1 MGGMSTPDD
10 TEFSVGQSAEILGV
24 TVRTLHHWDAMGL
37 VRPSGRTYAGYRR
50 YSHSDLQRAQHALI
64 YRETGMSLAQIGE
77 LLDSGTPVAE
87 HLQRQRDLLTERL
100 GRLHHMI
107 AAIDQILGH
116 EMNDETTPLTVA
128 EKAEILGSSWSPDYD
143 AEAAERWG
151 ETKEWELSQQRQASL
166 TKEDWRRVKTEL
178 EELEARLAEA
188 MRRGVAP
195 GSPEANEL
203 AEAHR
208 ANISQWFDVSHAQQV
223 LIARGYVA
231 DPRFRA
237 HYDERAEGLADW
249 LKAVIEANAA
259 AHGVDPEAARWQ

>member
-1 MGGMSTPDD
+1 MTPN
-10 TEFSVGQSAEILGV
+10 SAWDKALRSWGV

-37 VRPSGRTYAGYRR
+37 VRPSGRTYAGYRS

-100 GRLHHMI
+100 GRLH
-107 AAIDQILGH
+107 
-116 EMNDETTPLTVA
+116 PTVA

-151 ETKEWELSQQRQASL
+151 ESKEWALSQQRQASL

-231 DPRFRA
+231 DPSFRA
-237 HYDERAEGLADW
+237 HYDERAEGLAAW
-249 LKAVIEANAA
+249 LKAVIDANAA
-259 AHGVDPEAARWQ
+259 AHRVNPEAARWQ

>member
-1 MGGMSTPDD
+1 MGLTLTRREAQQWGGMSTPDD

-100 GRLHHMI
+100 GRLH
-107 AAIDQILGH
+107 
-116 EMNDETTPLTVA
+116 PTVA
-128 EKAEILGSSWSPDYD
+128 EKAEILGPSWSPDYD

-151 ETKEWELSQQRQASL
+151 ETKEWALSQQRQASL
-166 TKEDWRRVKTEL
+166 TKKDWRRVKTEL

-231 DPRFRA
+231 DPSFRA
-237 HYDERAEGLADW
+237 HYDERAEGLAAW
-249 LKAVIEANAA
+249 LKAVIDANAA
-259 AHGVDPEAARWQ
+259 AHRVNPEAARWQ

>member
-1 MGGMSTPDD
+1 MSLPDD
-10 TEFSVGQSAEILGV
+10 TEFSVGQSAEILKV
-24 TVRTLHHWDAMGL
+24 TVRTLHHWDAIGL

-77 LLDSGTPVAE
+77 LLDSGTPVAA
-87 HLQRQRDLLTERL
+87 HLQHQRDLLAERL
-100 GRLHHMI
+100 EGLHQMI
-107 AAIDQILGH
+107 AAIDRILGH
-116 EMNDETTPLTVA
+116 DMNDETAPLTVA
-128 EKAEILGSSWSPDYD
+128 EKAEILGSSWSPDYEVE
-143 AEAAERWG
+143 AEERWG
-151 ETKEWELSQQRQASL
+151 ETTEWALSHQRQASL
-166 TKEDWRRVKTEL
+166 TKEDWRRVKAEL

-188 MRRGVAP
+188 MRRGVVP
-195 GSPEANEL
+195 GSPEAHEL

-208 ANISQWFDVSHAQQV
+208 ANISQWFDVSHAQHV

-237 HYDERAEGLADW
+237 HYDERAEGLAAW
-249 LKAVIEANAA
+249 LKAIIDANAA

>member
-100 GRLHHMI
+100 GRLH
-107 AAIDQILGH
+107 
-116 EMNDETTPLTVA
+116 PTVA

-151 ETKEWELSQQRQASL
+151 ETKEWALSQQRQASL